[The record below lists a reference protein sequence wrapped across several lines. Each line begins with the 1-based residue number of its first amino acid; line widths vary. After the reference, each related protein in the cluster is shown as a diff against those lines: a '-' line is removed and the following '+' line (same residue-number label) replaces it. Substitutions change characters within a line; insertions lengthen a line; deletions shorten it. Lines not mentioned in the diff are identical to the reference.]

1 MSKHATRVVR
11 PGQPVR
17 VPTRTLRLN
26 MSPGN
31 AVAPNI
37 GGPCSKS
44 AMRPA
49 RPARTADAGTPG
61 LRR

>member
-37 GGPCSKS
+37 GGPCSKP
-44 AMRPA
+44 AM

>member
-1 MSKHATRVVR
+1 MSKHATRVLR
-11 PGQPVR
+11 RGQPVL
-17 VPTRTLRLN
+17 VLTRTPRLSR
-26 MSPGN
+26 SPGN

-37 GGPCSKS
+37 GGPCSKP

-49 RPARTADAGTPG
+49 RAADAGTPG